1 MAGFR
6 YIFCPPTVI
15 NQPLMNR
22 FLLPICLLCT
32 LVAGCKKHKGKPQQM
47 PPLHVEVAQAALD
60 SIPNRMSF
68 IGTLSSN
75 YDAVIQ
81 PRVNGYL
88 TSKQYEN
95 GMPVRK
101 GQLLFTLDPAQLSTT
116 RLAAQAALESARA
129 QLSEAKNNYNRA
141 VPLARIN
148 AISQV
153 QLDQYTAQYKAAQA
167 TVRSTE
173 QTLRAAELNVGYT
186 ELRSPIDGIIEHTA
200 AHVGD
205 YVGPGTQFNVLT
217 TVSNIDTMTVDVAI
231 PMSQY
236 MRFGGARKSIYD
248 NEGLL
253 SDIRLTL
260 ADGTQYPY
268 EGQYDYT
275 RKDISNTTGTIVVVV
290 MFPNPEQTLKPGQ
303 FARVEANIGPV
314 RGCVT
319 VPQQSV
325 SQTQNIDAVWVVDP
339 DSTVR
344 YRRVEAGETYGD
356 RWCIEQGLSP
366 GEWVVVSG
374 QQKLHGGSRIIPVK
388 R

>member
-1 MAGFR
+1 MTVFR
-6 YIFCPPTVI
+6 YVFCPREAVKQLP
-15 NQPLMNR
+15 MNR
-22 FLLPICLLCT
+22 FFLPICLGAAL
-32 LVAGCKKHKGKPQQM
+32 LSGCKKHAAKPQI
-47 PPLHVEVAQAALD
+47 PPLHVEVAQALTD

-75 YDAVIQ
+75 FDAVIQ

-88 TSKQYEN
+88 LSKQYEN
-95 GMPVRK
+95 GMPVRT

-116 RLAAQAALESARA
+116 KLAAQASLESARA
-129 QLSEAKNNYNRA
+129 QLSEAKNNYDRA

-153 QLDQYTAQYKAAQA
+153 QLDQYTAQYKAAVA
-167 TVRSTE
+167 SVRSAE
-173 QTLRAAELNVGYT
+173 QSLRAADLDVGYT

-231 PMSQY
+231 PMAQY
-236 MRFGGARKSIYD
+236 LRFGGARASIYD
-248 NEGLL
+248 NKNLL

-260 ADGTQYPY
+260 ADGTRYPY
-268 EGQYDYT
+268 EGLYDYT
-275 RKDISNTTGTIVVVV
+275 RKDVSNTTGTIVVVV
-290 MFPNPEQTLKPGQ
+290 MFPNPEQSLKPGQ

-314 RGCVT
+314 RECVV

-325 SQTQNIDAVWVVDP
+325 SQTQNINSVWIVDA

-344 YRRVEAGETYGD
+344 YRRVTPGETYGTE
-356 RWCIEQGLSP
+356 WCIEQGLAA
-366 GEWVVVSG
+366 GEWVVVAG
-374 QQKLHGGSRIIPVK
+374 QQKLRDGSKVIPVK